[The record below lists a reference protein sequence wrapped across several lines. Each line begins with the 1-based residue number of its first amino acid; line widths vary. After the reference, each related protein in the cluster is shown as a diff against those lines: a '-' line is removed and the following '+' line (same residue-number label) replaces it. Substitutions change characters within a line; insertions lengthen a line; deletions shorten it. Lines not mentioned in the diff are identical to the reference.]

1 MGYVVGSGLGRRGQ
15 GRVEPIDAVVLPP
28 GRSLDACME
37 IKEKAGD
44 GNLFSAEKRLKRIKK
59 KQEQLAKREEAKQK
73 SEESVFNFLNANLSK
88 SASALKKDTVSK
100 KDLTK
105 ETEKNLNKKMLS
117 IGATIKQANIDI
129 ARLRESIK
137 RHQGRDDATA
147 ERFKLK
153 LESMEKY
160 LSELKQSELHV
171 QSEQR
176 SRCDNKKLSIF

>member
-44 GNLFSAEKRLKRIKK
+44 GNLFSAEKRLKRIKR